1 LDYDSTPVG
10 VDFRNYIKGVFDDC
24 DILLA
29 IIGPHW
35 RGDDGT
41 GKPRIVHDD
50 DWVRIEIETALK
62 KNIPVVPVLI
72 DRTPMP
78 SKDALPEEVRD
89 LVYRQAAVID
99 TQIDFNSHMDRLI
112 RQIDR
117 LLGVQSTNVKV
128 PPAFAGTFG
137 ELDNDR
143 SSTKTPTGS
152 IYPKILRPGFA
163 YTLAFISICIAAVAL
178 WIYFVSQKKSPLD
191 PAYAVYSS
199 PDLGVTVVFPNNI
212 FTLDTT
218 ERKQRRLALRDGEG
232 RPLIRI
238 LRTALPEP
246 KDVKIGRKQEVDEL
260 TKMDYTLTY
269 VAPEN
274 EKTWTNWYVISGVKH
289 GTEFYF
295 RRWYSED
302 SVVSME
308 FIYPKELAPL
318 FDKLIPTMTHELA
331 FTSVSPKIDPAQ

>member
-1 LDYDSTPVG
+1 
-10 VDFRNYIKGVFDDC
+10 
-24 DILLA
+24 
-29 IIGPHW
+29 
-35 RGDDGT
+35 
-41 GKPRIVHDD
+41 
-50 DWVRIEIETALK
+50 
-62 KNIPVVPVLI
+62 
-72 DRTPMP
+72 
-78 SKDALPEEVRD
+78 
-89 LVYRQAAVID
+89 
-99 TQIDFNSHMDRLI
+99 
-112 RQIDR
+112 
-117 LLGVQSTNVKV
+117 
-128 PPAFAGTFG
+128 
-137 ELDNDR
+137 
-143 SSTKTPTGS
+143 
-152 IYPKILRPGFA
+152 
-163 YTLAFISICIAAVAL
+163 
-178 WIYFVSQKKSPLD
+178 
-191 PAYAVYSS
+191 
-199 PDLGVTVVFPNNI
+199 
-212 FTLDTT
+212 
-218 ERKQRRLALRDGEG
+218 
-232 RPLIRI
+232 